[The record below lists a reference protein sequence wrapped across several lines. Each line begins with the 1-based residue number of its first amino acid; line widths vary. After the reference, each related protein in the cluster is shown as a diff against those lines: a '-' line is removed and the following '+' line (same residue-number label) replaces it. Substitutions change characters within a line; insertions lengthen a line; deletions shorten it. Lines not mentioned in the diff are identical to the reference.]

1 MTQPLAHSRRSTVPP
16 PQHRSQ
22 KEPSLRGCPVDF
34 SPSSGHTS
42 APRPGRRGQ
51 GRAAQGAPE
60 KVSLPDSARMSRR
73 TSRGRLRSL
82 PGECTEEPHRRL
94 HPLSFPWWTGLSDY
108 PASPRMRLKCV
119 LRGERDGRRAACWRP
134 RPLRLAV
141 GPSPPRQAP
150 PLCHAAPICPCTGHG
165 GHSNPEAVPC
175 FVP

>member
-1 MTQPLAHSRRSTVPP
+1 M
-16 PQHRSQ
+16 
-22 KEPSLRGCPVDF
+22 DF

-42 APRPGRRGQ
+42 ALRPGRRGQ

-119 LRGERDGRRAACWRP
+119 LRGERDGRRAACWWP
-134 RPLRLAV
+134 RRLRLAV
-141 GPSPPRQAP
+141 GPSPPPPGPAPLSRSPHLPLHQARGTQQSRDCALLP
-150 PLCHAAPICPCTGHG
+150 
-165 GHSNPEAVPC
+165 AVSISDNQTETTQQPDS
-175 FVP
+175 